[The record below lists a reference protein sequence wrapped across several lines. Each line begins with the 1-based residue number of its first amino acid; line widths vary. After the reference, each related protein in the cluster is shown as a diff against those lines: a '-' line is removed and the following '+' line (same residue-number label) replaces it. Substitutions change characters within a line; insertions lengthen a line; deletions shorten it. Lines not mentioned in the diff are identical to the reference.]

1 MRLQV
6 VSFTVLVVV
15 GLSSCTRTV
24 RADRDALVPPG
35 PVRVATTE
43 PGVVPAGTSLVVR
56 TKDTVSSDRA
66 FRDTVYDA
74 SLAEDVLDQNGTVLI
89 PKESPVDLGVFSFG
103 FLGPGGAGMT
113 ELVLGLR
120 AVTVNGVSYPV
131 GSAEPQRNGGLGAS
145 DHTAKPVGG
154 SAAGQVLTRG
164 SRIRVPAGTLLRFQ
178 TEEPIRLRGY
188 RR

>member
-6 VSFTVLVVV
+6 VSFTLLVVV

-24 RADRDALVPPG
+24 RAERDALVPPG
-35 PVRVATTE
+35 PVRTVTSE
-43 PGVVPAGTSLVVR
+43 PGVVPAETPLVVR
-56 TKDTVSSDRA
+56 TNDTVSTDRA
-66 FRDTVYDA
+66 FRGTIYDA
-74 SLAEDVLDQNGTVLI
+74 SLAEDVLDQSGTVLI
-89 PKESPVDLGVFSFG
+89 PKESPVELGVFSFG

-120 AVTVNGVSYPV
+120 AVTVNGVSYPLET
-131 GSAEPQRNGGLGAS
+131 AEPQRNGGLGAS
-145 DHTAKPVGG
+145 DHTAKWVGG
-154 SAAGQVLTRG
+154 TAAGQVLTRG
-164 SRIRVPAGTLLRFQ
+164 KRIHVPAGALLRFQ